1 MCHALRQSEVTKI
14 PRPRSDWDSSGCVL
28 VWRASRRPGGIE
40 REESICVGATSQ
52 NFLCAA

>member
-28 VWRASRRPGGIE
+28 VWRASRRSGGIE

-52 NFLCAA
+52 NSLCAA